1 WLGVGIPWRQRIRP
15 LVYAGL
21 IAGAVMLALSVVSG
35 LGLGWIGNLATPG
48 TVRSW
53 LAPAT
58 GIGMGVGGLLHAVG
72 LHAVSTA
79 GVLSITRVLGL
90 FAAAVASVYLLVNS
104 DRIGGLKALGLS
116 LLLFVVLG
124 PVVQPWYLTWGVIL
138 LAPVAVGRLRTVL
151 IALSIA
157 SPFIGLPG
165 GRTLLDEL
173 IHANP
178 LAVAAAL
185 LALLAVLL
193 APIGRWATAWR
204 DSADVDAAALAW
216 PDDPAIAIEG

>member
-1 WLGVGIPWRQRIRP
+1 
-15 LVYAGL
+15 
-21 IAGAVMLALSVVSG
+21 
-35 LGLGWIGNLATPG
+35 
-48 TVRSW
+48 
-53 LAPAT
+53 
-58 GIGMGVGGLLHAVG
+58 MGVGGLLHAVG

-204 DSADVDAAALAW
+204 DSADADAAALAW